1 MKNIKQVVKNKEWQ
15 ALRESM
21 EHTWNSEPSA
31 KRNLLK
37 LKRYLGNTTNADKLR
52 RVHNYLGALR
62 GVHYPGIALYR
73 NQIRKRRTELG
84 QR

>member
-15 ALRESM
+15 TLRRAM

-31 KRNLLK
+31 KRNLSK
-37 LKRYLGNTTNADKLR
+37 LKKYLNNTKNENKLR

-62 GVHYPGIALYR
+62 GVHYPGIA
-73 NQIRKRRTELG
+73 KMRREVKKLR
-84 QR
+84 QV